1 MMVSGKIDGASV
13 CDLEFCVK
21 GNMDFIATGYGRI
34 FSCILL
40 GVV

>member
-1 MMVSGKIDGASV
+1 MMVSGKIDGAS
-13 CDLEFCVK
+13 DLEFCVK
-21 GNMDFIATGYGRI
+21 ANMDFIAAGYGRI